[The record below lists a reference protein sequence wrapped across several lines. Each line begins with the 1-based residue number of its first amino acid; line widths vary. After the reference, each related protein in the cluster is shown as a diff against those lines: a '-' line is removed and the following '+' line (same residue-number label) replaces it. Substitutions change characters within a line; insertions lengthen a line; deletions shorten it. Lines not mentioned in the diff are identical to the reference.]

1 MGQYENWGVLMD
13 TIWTYRALVVP
24 DAQVTYARELTAA
37 VAGPAGAG
45 MFTAALSP
53 TGSEPATHWISAGMI
68 ADEFA
73 ALLPLTVYPADAEPI
88 HTLGQPETVAAIATA
103 MPGQLSSTAQDMAR
117 GRTTEIDHLNGFVV
131 RRGAELGVP
140 TPVNQALHAL
150 VKLVDVNRNA
160 G

>member
-1 MGQYENWGVLMD
+1 MGQYEHWGVLMD

-24 DAQVTYARELTAA
+24 DAQVTYARERTDA

-53 TGSEPATHWISAGMI
+53 TGQEPATHWISAGMI

-88 HTLGQPETVAAIATA
+88 HTLGQPETVAAIATTNGY
-103 MPGQLSSTAQDMAR
+103 PTTAEQVQALFAAADVTEQDPQFAMAR
-117 GRTTEIDHLNGFVV
+117 LGLVMV
-131 RRGAELGVP
+131 QAEAVE
-140 TPVNQALHAL
+140 
-150 VKLVDVNRNA
+150 
-160 G
+160 